1 MTVLRGEQIELEDL
15 TVAVGKTRTVDRELF
30 DGVASHFFA

>member
-1 MTVLRGEQIELEDL
+1 MVVLRGDKIELEEL